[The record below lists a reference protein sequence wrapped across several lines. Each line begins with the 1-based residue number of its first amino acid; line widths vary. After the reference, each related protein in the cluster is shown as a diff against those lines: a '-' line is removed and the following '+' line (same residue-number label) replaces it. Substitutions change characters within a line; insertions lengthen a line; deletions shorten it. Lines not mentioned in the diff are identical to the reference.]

1 MTQNIKEWF
10 VPKFEDTVHNQY
22 QQNTSRLGD
31 TVAGGGTF
39 TGDKIY
45 FPRMGV
51 AEAYDSPQFAR
62 LALANVAQDFIEVQ
76 ASPKFIAFGLWDP
89 NANKYSIA
97 TATEYGKQ
105 AASAIARA
113 EDDCIIR
120 ALNTAAT
127 TGVKEIGT
135 ANFEAVPTIGD
146 YTVPADL
153 DLVAEAISMLGENEA
168 FAGEEVTIV
177 LPFRNKVQMS
187 LDPYMASNDVRGN
200 MPWNDLNWKQSQ
212 RLAQSADGTG
222 VDIMVYAKSALVSGY
237 NDKLTKI
244 DERDGPALTDI
255 IGYWLQVGAAAR
267 NARGIVR
274 IKTKKNFTL
283 FREPTPT
290 REVI

>member
-1 MTQNIKEWF
+1 MTENVKEWF
-10 VPKFEDTVHNQY
+10 VPKFEDTVHHQY

-113 EDDCIIR
+113 NASSTSFVAAASA
-120 ALNTAAT
+120 ALSTALP
-127 TGVKEIGT
+127 
-135 ANFEAVPTIGD
+135 AVCAAGALAAGGGSGAPK
-146 YTVPADL
+146 
-153 DLVAEAISMLGENEA
+153 SML
-168 FAGEEVTIV
+168 
-177 LPFRNKVQMS
+177 MS
-187 LDPYMASNDVRGN
+187 GICSI
-200 MPWNDLNWKQSQ
+200 
-212 RLAQSADGTG
+212 SAADRRRCSCGSRRRWCRCCPMET
-222 VDIMVYAKSALVSGY
+222 
-237 NDKLTKI
+237 
-244 DERDGPALTDI
+244 
-255 IGYWLQVGAAAR
+255 WW
-267 NARGIVR
+267 
-274 IKTKKNFTL
+274 
-283 FREPTPT
+283 
-290 REVI
+290 